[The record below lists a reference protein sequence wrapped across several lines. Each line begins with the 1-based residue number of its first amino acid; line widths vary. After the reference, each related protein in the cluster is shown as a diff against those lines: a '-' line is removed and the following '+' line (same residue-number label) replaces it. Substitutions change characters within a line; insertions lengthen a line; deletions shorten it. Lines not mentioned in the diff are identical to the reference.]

1 MGWKKAEEIK
11 VLPSAV
17 YNASQNVNLNKWAA
31 QWDEVMF
38 IVDVTADNG
47 TTLDVVYQVKGVGA
61 NWADHT
67 ALAQIS
73 GVGVFLLKI
82 PDNAGVESRLEITL
96 VGTDFTY
103 SILGVGKNAG
113 GR

>member
-1 MGWKKAEEIK
+1 MGWKKAEEIV

-17 YNASQNVNLNKWAA
+17 YNASQNVDLNEWAA

-61 NWADHT
+61 NWADHIT
-67 ALAQIS
+67 LAQIS
-73 GVGVFLLKI
+73 GVGTFLLLV
-82 PDNAGVESRLEITL
+82 PTNAGVESRLGITL

-103 SILGVGKNAG
+103 SIRGVGKNAG